1 MKRASQ
7 LRQLSVDH
15 HQCLVLARRAKRLP
29 SDSTLPQRVE
39 LWEQVKK
46 IFQTELEP
54 HFQIEESYIAAPL
67 KKMSENAI
75 AEQLYSEHQQLRELV
90 ADSPDDPA
98 DHLICFGKL
107 LESHIR
113 FEERTLFV
121 MAQNLLGEAALDE
134 VEQAC
139 ALTLKGKTGCSIFH
153 N

>member
-15 HQCLVLARRAKRLP
+15 HQCLVLARKAKRLP
-29 SDSTLPQRVE
+29 SDSTLPQRIE

-46 IFQTELEP
+46 TFQTELEP
-54 HFQIEESYIAAPL
+54 HFQIEESHIAAPL
-67 KKMSENAI
+67 KRGGENAI
-75 AEQLYSEHQQLRELV
+75 AEQLYSEHRQLRELV

-98 DHLICFGKL
+98 DHLIRFGKL

-134 VEQAC
+134 IEKAC
-139 ALTLKGKTGCSIFH
+139 ASALKGKAGCSIFH